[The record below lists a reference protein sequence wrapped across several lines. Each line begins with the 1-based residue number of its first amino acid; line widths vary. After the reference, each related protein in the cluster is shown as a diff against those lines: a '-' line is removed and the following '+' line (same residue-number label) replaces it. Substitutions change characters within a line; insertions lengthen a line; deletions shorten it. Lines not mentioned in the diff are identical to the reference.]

1 MPEVSPLRVAADRAA
16 SLTSSR
22 TEAFDIPLFLP
33 SSLPSRV
40 LVKKILY
47 SYEFRLRRAQAYEAL
62 DELRGH
68 LRLRTHMWQYKD
80 KNIRGQSANTRSN
93 NLISKVQTRANASA
107 TKYRAAHAALHTL
120 SKHTGDVGWAE
131 SLQELNDDDIRAFTD
146 DADGETQAEKRRR
159 EKKNKGKKGLGEG
172 RKKLSWIWMVVG
184 VAEDGEDKG
193 LQEGTFA
200 IRNVPCSAKLITVKL
215 FALNGAKHGLA
226 VCAGRKKCCS
236 FV

>member
-1 MPEVSPLRVAADRAA
+1 MPQASLLRSAADRTA
-16 SLTSSR
+16 SLNSAK

-40 LVKKILY
+40 QVSKLLY
-47 SYEFRLRRAQAYEAL
+47 EYEFRLRRAQAYEAL
-62 DELRGH
+62 EELRGH

-93 NLISKVQTRANASA
+93 NLINNVQIRANTSA
-107 TKYRAAHAALHTL
+107 TKYRAAHAALHVL
-120 SKHTGDVGWAE
+120 SKHTGDVGWDT
-131 SLQELNDDDIRAFTD
+131 SLQELADTDIRAFTD
-146 DADGETQAEKRRR
+146 DTDGETQAEKRRR

-193 LQEGTFA
+193 LQEGAFV
-200 IRNVPCSAKLITVKL
+200 IRYVLCAAKLTTI
-215 FALNGAKHGLA
+215 
-226 VCAGRKKCCS
+226 
-236 FV
+236 